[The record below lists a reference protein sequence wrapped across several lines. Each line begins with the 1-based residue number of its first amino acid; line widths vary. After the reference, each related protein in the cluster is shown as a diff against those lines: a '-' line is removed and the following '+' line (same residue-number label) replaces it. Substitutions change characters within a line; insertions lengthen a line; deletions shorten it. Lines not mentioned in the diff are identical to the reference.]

1 MKSKSKS
8 LSPVV
13 VPRLVRF
20 LGSKWLRMM
29 DNLPNQS
36 KEYLGWKSWLIVAR
50 MKTMATW
57 MNASGSISDSWRMAV
72 KSYPINS
79 LQCLPYRHRNV
90 KVHTPL
96 PASASDE
103 TGVKP

>member
-1 MKSKSKS
+1 MKKKLKR
-8 LSPVV
+8 LSTVA

-36 KEYLGWKSWLIVAR
+36 KEYPGWKSWLIVAR

-79 LQCLPYRHRNV
+79 LQCLPYRQV
-90 KVHTPL
+90 
-96 PASASDE
+96 DE
-103 TGVKP
+103 RTHGARKENL